1 MAIEINVPDIGAD
14 EVEITEILVK
24 VGDKVE
30 AEQSLITVEGDKASM
45 EVPSPQAGIV
55 KEIKV
60 SVGDKTETGKLIMI
74 FDSADGAASAAPAQE
89 EKKEAAPAAA
99 PAAAAAAKEVN
110 VPDIGGDEVEVTEIL
125 VKVGD
130 TVAAE
135 QSLITVEGDKASME
149 VPAPFAGTVKEIKIN
164 TGDKVSTG
172 SLIMIFEV
180 AGSEGA
186 AAPAKAEAAPAPAAA
201 PAAAGGVKDVNVP
214 DIGGDEVEVT
224 EVMVKVGDKVAAE
237 QSLITVEG
245 DKASMEVPAPFA
257 GTVKEIKIS
266 TGDKVSTGSLIMV
279 FEVEGAAPAAAPA
292 AAAAPAP
299 AAAPAQ
305 AAKPAA
311 APAAKAEKSEFAE
324 NDAYVHATPLIRRLA
339 REFGVNLAKVKGTG
353 RKGRILRED
362 VQAYVKDAVKRA
374 EAALR

>member
-1 MAIEINVPDIGAD
+1 M
-14 EVEITEILVK
+14 
-24 VGDKVE
+24 
-30 AEQSLITVEGDKASM
+30 
-45 EVPSPQAGIV
+45 
-55 KEIKV
+55 
-60 SVGDKTETGKLIMI
+60 
-74 FDSADGAASAAPAQE
+74 
-89 EKKEAAPAAA
+89 
-99 PAAAAAAKEVN
+99 
-110 VPDIGGDEVEVTEIL
+110 PDIGGDEVEVTEIL

-172 SLIMIFEV
+172 SLIMVFEV
-180 AGSEGA
+180 AGAAPA
-186 AAPAKAEAAPAPAAA
+186 AAPAQAAAPAPAAA
-201 PAAAGGVKDVNVP
+201 PAAAGGAKDVNVP

-305 AAKPAA
+305 AAKPLL
-311 APAAKAEKSEFAE
+311 
-324 NDAYVHATPLIRRLA
+324 PLLLKQKNLSSLKTTLTSTRL
-339 REFGVNLAKVKGTG
+339 R
-353 RKGRILRED
+353 
-362 VQAYVKDAVKRA
+362 
-374 EAALR
+374 

>member
-1 MAIEINVPDIGAD
+1 M
-14 EVEITEILVK
+14 
-24 VGDKVE
+24 
-30 AEQSLITVEGDKASM
+30 
-45 EVPSPQAGIV
+45 
-55 KEIKV
+55 
-60 SVGDKTETGKLIMI
+60 
-74 FDSADGAASAAPAQE
+74 
-89 EKKEAAPAAA
+89 
-99 PAAAAAAKEVN
+99 
-110 VPDIGGDEVEVTEIL
+110 
-125 VKVGD
+125 GD
-130 TVAAE
+130 TIAAE

-180 AGSEGA
+180 AGAAPA
-186 AAPAKAEAAPAPAAA
+186 AAPAKAEAAPAAAA
-201 PAAAGGVKDVNVP
+201 PAASGSKEVHVP

-224 EVMVKVGDKVAAE
+224 EVMVKVGDKIAAE

-311 APAAKAEKSEFAE
+311 PAAKAEGKSEFAE
-324 NDAYVHATPLIRRLA
+324 NDATFTPPR
-339 REFGVNLAKVKGTG
+339 
-353 RKGRILRED
+353 
-362 VQAYVKDAVKRA
+362 
-374 EAALR
+374 

>member
-74 FDSADGAASAAPAQE
+74 FDSADGAAAAAPAQE
-89 EKKEAAPAAA
+89 EKKAAPAAAA

-172 SLIMIFEV
+172 SLIMVFEV
-180 AGSEGA
+180 AGA
-186 AAPAKAEAAPAPAAA
+186 APAAA
-201 PAAAGGVKDVNVP
+201 PAQAAAPAAAAPAVAGGAKDVNVP

-311 APAAKAEKSEFAE
+311 APAAKAEGKSEFAE

-353 RKGRILRED
+353 RKGRIP
-362 VQAYVKDAVKRA
+362 VSYTH
-374 EAALR
+374 

>member
-1 MAIEINVPDIGAD
+1 
-14 EVEITEILVK
+14 
-24 VGDKVE
+24 
-30 AEQSLITVEGDKASM
+30 
-45 EVPSPQAGIV
+45 
-55 KEIKV
+55 
-60 SVGDKTETGKLIMI
+60 
-74 FDSADGAASAAPAQE
+74 
-89 EKKEAAPAAA
+89 
-99 PAAAAAAKEVN
+99 
-110 VPDIGGDEVEVTEIL
+110 VPDIGGDEVEVTEIM

-180 AGSEGA
+180 AGAAPA
-186 AAPAKAEAAPAPAAA
+186 AAPAQAAAPAAAA
-201 PAAAGGVKDVNVP
+201 PAAAGGAKDVNVP

-292 AAAAPAP
+292 PRLLRHRLLHRLRLLNLPLHLLRKQKANLSSLKTTLTFTRPADSSP
-299 AAAPAQ
+299 GAR
-305 AAKPAA
+305 
-311 APAAKAEKSEFAE
+311 
-324 NDAYVHATPLIRRLA
+324 VRR
-339 REFGVNLAKVKGTG
+339 
-353 RKGRILRED
+353 
-362 VQAYVKDAVKRA
+362 
-374 EAALR
+374 

>member
-1 MAIEINVPDIGAD
+1 M
-14 EVEITEILVK
+14 
-24 VGDKVE
+24 
-30 AEQSLITVEGDKASM
+30 
-45 EVPSPQAGIV
+45 
-55 KEIKV
+55 
-60 SVGDKTETGKLIMI
+60 
-74 FDSADGAASAAPAQE
+74 
-89 EKKEAAPAAA
+89 
-99 PAAAAAAKEVN
+99 
-110 VPDIGGDEVEVTEIL
+110 
-125 VKVGD
+125 KVGD

-324 NDAYVHATPLIRRLA
+324 NDAYVHATPLIRRPGA
-339 REFGVNLAKVKGTG
+339 RIRREPR
-353 RKGRILRED
+353 RK
-362 VQAYVKDAVKRA
+362 
-374 EAALR
+374 